1 MGVWHRV
8 PTGAAGVIL
17 PARSP
22 GLRIRRVSEHHH
34 PMVLQISTVLEPVG
48 PATALELTD
57 AQVVE
62 LGGGKRAPV
71 RVTIGERTVRL
82 RLAGMGGKNLIGLS
96 QAARKELGVAIGDA
110 VTATVE
116 LDDAERVLE
125 VPDDLGAALDA
136 DPRVRAAFDA
146 LAFSHRKEHVRAVTE
161 AKRPETRARRI
172 TAVVERLGGSLS

>member
-1 MGVWHRV
+1 
-8 PTGAAGVIL
+8 
-17 PARSP
+17 
-22 GLRIRRVSEHHH
+22 
-34 PMVLQISTVLEPVG
+34 MVLQISAVLEPVG

-71 RVTIGERTVRL
+71 RVTIGERPVRL

-136 DPRVRAAFDA
+136 DPAVRTASTHSPSPTAGARPRRHRGQTPGYPGPADRRDA
-146 LAFSHRKEHVRAVTE
+146 GEGPRGPD
-161 AKRPETRARRI
+161 RPRPAQLRNGPSCSLIAARR
-172 TAVVERLGGSLS
+172 ASSRPYSSP